1 MKNNPKEKLLME
13 ELTKKQK
20 MGIHEITEFLGI
32 SQATAR
38 RLATKLENDGKLMR
52 THGGVRITERALL
65 DYRFE
70 DLTNKQ
76 IDEKMR
82 IGEYAASTVES
93 GDAIYLDSG
102 TTLTFMA
109 YALLKRINNGE
120 ITDIDIFT
128 NSLAILKILEKHCN
142 INLIGGLY
150 REKRQD
156 FCGYLTEKM
165 LRQIRFNKGYLGADG
180 IDKEYIMAT
189 DVETARIGELAVSH
203 SEKVYLLADSTKFFK
218 KSFMSYSP
226 IEAPYEYITDTDA
239 TVEILM
245 YFSQKE
251 INITS
256 V

>member
-13 ELTKKQK
+13 ELTKKQQ
-20 MGIHEITEFLGI
+20 MSIHEATEYLKI

-38 RLATKLENDGKLMR
+38 RLFTKLEEKGRLVR
-52 THGGVRITERALL
+52 THGGVRITERALI
-65 DYRFE
+65 DYQFE
-70 DLTNKQ
+70 DLTNRQ

-82 IGEYAASTVES
+82 IGKYAASTVKS

-109 YALLKRINNGE
+109 YALLKRIHAGE
-120 ITDIDIFT
+120 IADIEIFT
-128 NSLAILKILEKHCN
+128 NSLAILKILEKTCN
-142 INLIGGLY
+142 INLIGGLF

-165 LRQIRFNKGYLGADG
+165 LKQIRFNKGYLGADG

-189 DVETARIGELAVSH
+189 DVETARIGELAAAH

-218 KSFMSYSP
+218 KSFMSYAP
-226 IEAPYEYITDTDA
+226 IEMPHEYITDTEA

-245 YFSQKE
+245 YFTQKGVK
-251 INITS
+251 ISS